1 MFRTFSRVNSFPAKA
16 KGKYIRPFGVIRW
29 KLLQKSE
36 KILCD
41 LVERWR
47 VGKLK
52 SSAFQNANG
61 RKMHNYLSKTTT
73 LSNLL
78 AINFDA
84 LHSELYRAS
93 QYWAQRKT

>member
-1 MFRTFSRVNSFPAKA
+1 MFITFSRVNRFLAKDEH
-16 KGKYIRPFGVIRW
+16 IRPFGAIRW
-29 KLLQKSE
+29 KLPQKNE
-36 KILCD
+36 KILCN
-41 LVERWR
+41 LLERWR

-52 SSAFQNANG
+52 SSAFQNASG
-61 RKMHNYLSKTTT
+61 CKMHNYLSKTTT